1 MIKLSFT
8 ILGNPITKKNSQRI
22 IKVKLKNGKC
32 FHKIMPS
39 KAFEKYE
46 KECKPHM
53 PKVNEP
59 ISVPVNLKC
68 IYYMKAKRAVD
79 LLNLLEGT
87 ADILVDY
94 GILADDNRD
103 IVYSTDGSKVLYD
116 KENPRVEVGI
126 TALKESEVE
135 FWEKHPKLE
144 NQ

>member
-1 MIKLSFT
+1 MIKLNFT

-22 IKVKLKNGKC
+22 IKVKLKNGRC

-46 KECKPHM
+46 KECKPYM
-53 PKVNEP
+53 SKVKEP
-59 ISVPVNLKC
+59 IIVPVNLKC
-68 IYYMKAKRAVD
+68 IYYMKTKRAVD

-94 GILADDNRD
+94 GVLADDNRD

-116 KENPRVEVGI
+116 KNNPSVEVEIVEQAGC
-126 TALKESEVE
+126 EVE
-135 FWEKHPKLE
+135 RWKKQLKRLKK
-144 NQ
+144 

>member
-1 MIKLSFT
+1 MFKLNFT

-22 IKVKLKNGKC
+22 IKVKLKNGRC

-46 KECKPHM
+46 KECKQHM
-53 PKVNEP
+53 PKAKEP
-59 ISVPVNLKC
+59 IGVPVNLKC
-68 IYYMKAKRAVD
+68 VYYMKAKRAVD

-94 GILADDNRD
+94 GVLADDNRD

-116 KENPRVEVGI
+116 KNNPRVEVEI
-126 TALKESEVE
+126 TELKESEVE
-135 FWEKHPKLE
+135 RWKS
-144 NQ
+144 

>member
-1 MIKLSFT
+1 MIKLNFT

-22 IKVKLKNGKC
+22 IKVKLKNGRC

-46 KECKPHM
+46 KECKPYI
-53 PKVNEP
+53 PKVKEP
-59 ISVPVNLKC
+59 VSFPVNLKC

-94 GILADDNRD
+94 GVLADDNRD

-116 KENPRVEVGI
+116 KKNPRVEVEI
-126 TALKESEVE
+126 AELKESEVE
-135 FWEKHPKLE
+135 KWKS
-144 NQ
+144 